1 MCGQAAKAAV
11 LSLPDTLHVIRKG
24 RMLRRSSTRL
34 ALAAGAALAVSA
46 CQDQPNPTS
55 PDPRG
60 VEPSAQRVAQ
70 GAGLPSTEELDRQVP
85 GFGGFFLDASGEPT
99 IYLAPGASR
108 VPAERALG
116 AYMTARGLST
126 AALHVREAR
135 YRWQQ
140 LQRWQDAATDGAFG
154 VNGTVYVDN
163 DETTN
168 RVHVG
173 VENIGT
179 TGQVRAAIARLGVPD
194 DAVVVDQ
201 VEPIVQVA
209 SLQNVVD
216 RPVRAGVQINF
227 PGFLC
232 SVGFNATSNGQ
243 QSFITASHCTTKQ
256 GGVENT
262 PYYQPLQS
270 VNGTVIARE
279 VADPV
284 YTRGAGCPGGK
295 MCRYSDASRAAYVNG
310 ANQAL
315 GLIAMTSGANNGS
328 LDIVGSFR
336 ISADDCTT
344 TLGGCLPV
352 GTIVNKVG
360 RTTGW
365 TSGSITNTCVNT
377 GVQGTRIVQL
387 CKTFVSAGVGAG
399 DSGSDVFAGTSSVT
413 LAGVLWGGSSSGNQ
427 FVFSPFANVVRELG
441 ALTTH

>member
-1 MCGQAAKAAV
+1 
-11 LSLPDTLHVIRKG
+11 
-24 RMLRRSSTRL
+24 MLRTPSMRL
-34 ALAAGAALAVSA
+34 ALAAGVALVISA

-55 PDPRG
+55 PDPRD
-60 VEPSAQRVAQ
+60 VAVSTQRSAQ
-70 GAGLPSTEELDRQVP
+70 GGGPPSVDELDRQVP
-85 GFGGFFLDASGEPT
+85 GFGGFFLDGSGEPT
-99 IYLAPGASR
+99 IYLARGASR
-108 VPAERALG
+108 APAERALG
-116 AYMTARGLST
+116 AYMVARGLSA

-135 YRWQQ
+135 FGWQQ
-140 LQRWQDAATDGAFG
+140 LQRWQDAATDGAFA

-168 RVHVG
+168 RVHIG
-173 VENIGT
+173 VANIGT

-194 DAVVVDQ
+194 DAVIVDQ

-209 SLQNVVD
+209 SLQNVID

-232 SVGFNATSNGQ
+232 SVGFNATSGGTK
-243 QSFITASHCTTKQ
+243 SFITASHCTTRQ

-270 VNGTVIARE
+270 VNGTVVARE

-284 YTRGAGCPGGK
+284 YTSCGGGRI
-295 MCRYSDASRAAYVNG
+295 CRFSDASRAAYVNG

-315 GLIAMTSGANNGS
+315 GRIARTSGANNHS
-328 LDIVGSFR
+328 LEIVGSFT
-336 ISADDCTT
+336 ITADDCTT
-344 TLGGCLPV
+344 TLGGCLAV
-352 GTIVNKVG
+352 GTTINKVG

-365 TSGSITNTCVNT
+365 TRGTLTNKCVNT

-387 CKTFVSAGVGAG
+387 CQNFVSAGVGGG
-399 DSGSDVFAGTSSVT
+399 DSGSDVFQVVSSTNVK
-413 LAGVLWGGSSSGNQ
+413 LAGVLWGGSSSGTQ
-427 FVFSPFANVVRELG
+427 FVYSPFANVVRELG

>member
-1 MCGQAAKAAV
+1 
-11 LSLPDTLHVIRKG
+11 
-24 RMLRRSSTRL
+24 MLRTRSIRL
-34 ALAAGAALAVSA
+34 ALAAGVALVISA

-55 PDPRG
+55 PDPRD
-60 VEPSAQRVAQ
+60 VAVSTQRSAQ
-70 GAGLPSTEELDRQVP
+70 GGGLPSVDELDRQVP
-85 GFGGFFLDASGEPT
+85 GFGGFFLDRNGEPT
-99 IYLAPGASR
+99 IYLARGASR
-108 VPAERALG
+108 APADRALG
-116 AYMTARGLST
+116 AYMAARGQSA
-126 AALHVREAR
+126 AALHVREGR
-135 YRWQQ
+135 YGWQQ
-140 LQRWQDAATDGAFG
+140 LQRWQDAATDGAFS

-168 RVHVG
+168 RVHIG
-173 VENIGT
+173 VASIGT

-194 DAVVVDQ
+194 DAVIVDQ

-209 SLQNVVD
+209 SLQNVID

-232 SVGFNATSNGQ
+232 SVGFNATSGGTK
-243 QSFITASHCTTKQ
+243 SFITASHCTTKQ

-284 YTRGAGCPGGK
+284 YTRGAGCPGGR

-315 GLIAMTSGANNGS
+315 GLIARTSGANNHS
-328 LDIVGSFR
+328 LEIVGSFT
-336 ISADDCTT
+336 ITADDCTT
-344 TLGGCLPV
+344 TLGGCLAV
-352 GTIVNKVG
+352 GTTINKVG

-365 TSGSITNTCVNT
+365 TSGTLTNKCVNT

-387 CKTFVSAGVGAG
+387 CQNFVSAGVGGG
-399 DSGSDVFAGTSSVT
+399 DSGSDVFQVVSSTNVR
-413 LAGVLWGGSSSGNQ
+413 LAGVLWGGSSSGTQ
-427 FVFSPFANVVRELG
+427 FVYSPFANVVRELG

>member
-1 MCGQAAKAAV
+1 
-11 LSLPDTLHVIRKG
+11 
-24 RMLRRSSTRL
+24 MLRTPSVRL
-34 ALAAGAALAVSA
+34 VLAAGVALVISA

-55 PDPRG
+55 PDPRD
-60 VEPSAQRVAQ
+60 VAVSAQRSPQ
-70 GAGLPSTEELDRQVP
+70 GGGLPSTEQLDRQVP

-99 IYLAPGASR
+99 IYLARGVSR
-108 VPAERALG
+108 APAEHALS
-116 AYMTARGLST
+116 AYMAARGLSA

-135 YRWQQ
+135 YGWQQ
-140 LQRWQDAATDGAFG
+140 LQRWQDAATNGAFS

-168 RVHVG
+168 RVRIG

-179 TGQVRAAIARLGVPD
+179 AGQVRAAAARLGVPV
-194 DAVVVDQ
+194 DAVIVDQ
-201 VEPIVQVA
+201 VAPIVQVA

-232 SVGFNATSNGQ
+232 SVGFNATSGGQ
-243 QSFITASHCTTKQ
+243 KSFITASHCTTRQ

-270 VNGTVIARE
+270 VDGTVIARE
-279 VADPV
+279 VADPA
-284 YTRGAGCPGGK
+284 YTRGAGCPGGRT
-295 MCRYSDASRAAYVNG
+295 CRYSDASRAAYVNG

-315 GLIAMTSGANNGS
+315 GVIARTSGANNGS
-328 LDIVGSFR
+328 LEIVGSFA
-336 ISADDCTT
+336 ITSDDCT
-344 TLGGCLPV
+344 TLGGCLIV
-352 GTIVNKVG
+352 GNTVNKVG

-365 TSGSITNTCVNT
+365 TSGAITNTCVNT

-387 CKTFVSAGVGAG
+387 CQTFVSAGVGGG
-399 DSGSDVFAGTSSVT
+399 DSGSDVFQITSSPNVK

-427 FVFSPFANVVRELG
+427 FVYSPFANVVKELG

>member
-1 MCGQAAKAAV
+1 
-11 LSLPDTLHVIRKG
+11 
-24 RMLRRSSTRL
+24 MLRTPSIRL
-34 ALAAGAALAVSA
+34 ALAAGVALVISA

-55 PDPRG
+55 PDPRD
-60 VEPSAQRVAQ
+60 VAVSAQRSSQ
-70 GAGLPSTEELDRQVP
+70 GGGLPSVDELDRQVP
-85 GFGGFFLDASGEPT
+85 GFGGFFLDGSGEPT
-99 IYLAPGASR
+99 IYLARGASR
-108 VPAERALG
+108 APAERALG
-116 AYMTARGLST
+116 AYMAARGLSA

-135 YRWQQ
+135 YGWQQ
-140 LQRWQDAATDGAFG
+140 LQRWQDAATDGAFS

-168 RVHVG
+168 RVHIG
-173 VENIGT
+173 VANIGT

-194 DAVVVDQ
+194 DAVIVDQ

-209 SLQNVVD
+209 SLQNVID

-232 SVGFNATSNGQ
+232 SVGFNATSGGTK
-243 QSFITASHCTTKQ
+243 SFITASHCTTKQ

-284 YTRGAGCPGGK
+284 YTRGAGCPGGRT
-295 MCRYSDASRAAYVNG
+295 CRYSDASRAAYVSG
-310 ANQAL
+310 SNQAL
-315 GLIAMTSGANNGS
+315 GLIARTSGANNHS
-328 LDIVGSFR
+328 LEIVGSFT
-336 ISADDCTT
+336 ITADDCTT
-344 TLGGCLPV
+344 TLGGCLAV
-352 GTIVNKVG
+352 GTTINKVG

-365 TSGSITNTCVNT
+365 TSGTLTNKCVNT

-387 CKTFVSAGVGAG
+387 CHNFVSAGVGAG
-399 DSGSDVFAGTSSVT
+399 DSGSDVFQVVSSTNVR

-427 FVFSPFANVVRELG
+427 FVYSPFANVVRELG